1 MRPVEVTR
9 NKTKRIVALAAASA
23 LAFCLLLTACSLGG
37 EKLPVSDPEYSDYVG
52 AWFRGATP
60 WGGKLTVTIKSIVGG
75 KMEWS
80 LTDSFD
86 NETLYREIEET
97 EVKNGAA
104 SFDVQGNAAE
114 DKDTSFRYKGTME
127 LKDGAVVMAFEYG
140 EIVKGSQES
149 GASVWDEK
157 RMADAGISNRVT
169 LEKPDKS
176 ELNTYTVQS
185 GDSLHIIAEKYGVTT
200 KELAI
205 MNQTVII
212 ETAKAHG
219 YEFDDVIE
227 YAKYLFVGEELV
239 VPAA

>member
-1 MRPVEVTR
+1 M
-9 NKTKRIVALAAASA
+9 KKIIALSLIFA
-23 LAFCLLLTACSLGG
+23 LAFCLLLTACSAGG
-37 EKLPVSDPEYSDYVG
+37 GKLPVSDPEYADYVG
-52 AWFRGATP
+52 AWFRGETP

-86 NETLYREIEET
+86 NATLYQETEDT
-97 EVKNGAA
+97 EVKSGAA
-104 SFDVQGNAAE
+104 SFDVEGSAAE
-114 DKDTSFRYKGTME
+114 DKDTEFHYKGTME

-140 EIVKGSQES
+140 EITKGSSE
-149 GASVWDEK
+149 GASNVWDEK
-157 RMADAGISNRVT
+157 AMADAGVSNRVT
-169 LEKPDKS
+169 LVKPDKS

-185 GDSLHIIAEKYGVTT
+185 GDSLHIIAEKYGITT

-239 VPAA
+239 VPAEGQ